1 MLKELILAIRAYFTA
16 HRFILQHKLWKW
28 MIIPGIIYAYL
39 FLVGMNYFSQYSSLF
54 IEAIILR
61 TGLKSWVD
69 NLSSDLIGFFIT
81 MGSFWL
87 SFTLLLFY
95 FALFK
100 YLFLFLFAPYFSY
113 FHLRIEAINK
123 NEVFVFNAKAYQKL
137 VLRAWLL
144 NVTNLLWQTV
154 YLIPIV
160 IVCTLP
166 VIGWFTPFFTIILE
180 CYFFGYAMLDYGLAT
195 EKQNK
200 VATASYVNN
209 HKGLPIGNG
218 LIFYMMHLVPIIGWI
233 TAPFYSLIAAQL
245 NTQELKDKEL

>member
-54 IEAIILR
+54 IESIILR

-123 NEVFVFNAKAYQKL
+123 NEVFKPYKDLCAKIAEVISSYKPDYKYPRSLSTTLIETSHHQQYFSVNLPKLTDADSKNDTEFTSVFIEDFLFK
-137 VLRAWLL
+137 VLA
-144 NVTNLLWQTV
+144 
-154 YLIPIV
+154 
-160 IVCTLP
+160 
-166 VIGWFTPFFTIILE
+166 
-180 CYFFGYAMLDYGLAT
+180 
-195 EKQNK
+195 
-200 VATASYVNN
+200 
-209 HKGLPIGNG
+209 
-218 LIFYMMHLVPIIGWI
+218 
-233 TAPFYSLIAAQL
+233 
-245 NTQELKDKEL
+245 

>member
-1 MLKELILAIRAYFTA
+1 MLKELILSIRAYFKA
-16 HRFILQHKLWKW
+16 HQFILEHKLWKW
-28 MIIPGIIYAYL
+28 MIVPGIIYAYL
-39 FLVGMNYFSQYSSLF
+39 FLVGMNYFSQSSSLF
-54 IEAIILR
+54 IEAIILK

-87 SFTLLLFY
+87 WFTLLLFY

-100 YLFLFLFAPYFSY
+100 FLFLLLFAPYFSY
-113 FHLRIEAINK
+113 FHLKIESITKQQATIFNK
-123 NEVFVFNAKAYQKL
+123 KAYQKL
-137 VLRAWLL
+137 LGRALVL

-160 IVCTLP
+160 IICTLP
-166 VIGWFTPFFTIILE
+166 IVGWFTPFFTILIE
-180 CYFFGYAMLDYGLAT
+180 CYFLGYAMFDYGLAS

-200 VATASYVNN
+200 VAAAAYMNN

-218 LIFYMMHLVPIIGWI
+218 LIFYLMHLIPLLGWI
-233 TAPFYSLIAAQL
+233 TAPFYSIVAAHL
-245 NTQELKDKEL
+245 NTQELKDKIV